1 MTVLTLTSLRN
12 DPLEPL
18 IASAMATEL
27 RMLETSPRQTQAR
40 LRAFEQQYGLTT
52 AEFVAQYAR
61 NEIEETLETI
71 EWLGENRMAMSIEDQ
86 IEGLRAIQ
94 FAC

>member
-27 RMLETSPRQTQAR
+27 RMLEASMRQTQER

-71 EWLGENRMAMSIEDQ
+71 EWLGEYRMAMSIKDQ
-86 IEGLRAIQ
+86 IDGLKAIQ
-94 FAC
+94 FAR